1 MIQKTA
7 EHLKSVDP
15 VLERLTER
23 IGPVSV
29 KARRVPVLQSLVQ
42 TIIYQQLHS
51 KAADSILNRFEV
63 LFGDGHFRSAD
74 QVLAMQPEQPRSA
87 SLSRPKANYV
97 RDIAEKA
104 ASGAQPTL
112 KECDKMTDAE
122 IVQRLT
128 GMKGVGRWTVVWS
141 SKRYGKRP
149 DTPNQFRSGH

>member
-1 MIQKTA
+1 
-7 EHLKSVDP
+7 
-15 VLERLTER
+15 
-23 IGPVSV
+23 
-29 KARRVPVLQSLVQ
+29 
-42 TIIYQQLHS
+42 LHS

-87 SLSRPKANYV
+87 SLSRPKADYV